1 MYSHVPAGHPI
12 SIEDATKLLQ
22 GPIADLCRE
31 ILKNCCAPIYWFD
44 RNDPKRKIL
53 NNGTVTFVQTSDVL
67 IGITA
72 AHVIDGLKN
81 DLGTG
86 DIQIQIM
93 NAVVNDLLKKIIS
106 YSSKFDLV
114 TFLIDENITRQLG
127 KSFQPLNQ
135 WPPIPPQEGRGI
147 MLAGYPGV
155 ERNAKQMDVEF
166 GLFTALVSARTVTD
180 TQITWLIDPTTQ
192 ITDTKILSSPPKY
205 SMGGISGGPLLTC
218 IESEQHI
225 FTYVI
230 GGIITEHPD
239 YSNNEFSIDRLIAVR
254 ADLIMNTGRIHM

>member
-1 MYSHVPAGHPI
+1 MYSHAPNGHPI
-12 SIEDATKLLQ
+12 SIDCATKLLR
-22 GPIADLCRE
+22 GPLADVCRE

-44 RNDPKRKIL
+44 RNDPERKII

-72 AHVIDGLKN
+72 AHVIDGLQRDVSN
-81 DLGTG
+81 G

-93 NAVVNDLLKKIIS
+93 NAVVNDLLERIICT
-106 YSSKFDLV
+106 SSKYDLV
-114 TFLIDENITRQLG
+114 TFLVDENLARQLG
-127 KSFQPLNQ
+127 KTFQPLQQ

-166 GLFTALVSARTVTD
+166 GLFTALVTARTVTD
-180 TQITWLIDPTTQ
+180 TQITWLIDPSTQ
-192 ITDTKILSSPPKY
+192 ITDTKILPPPPKY
-205 SMGGISGGPLLTC
+205 CMGGLSGGPLLTC

-225 FTYVI
+225 LTYAL
-230 GGIITEHPD
+230 GGIITEQPD
-239 YSNNEFSIDRLIAVR
+239 YLINEFSTERLITVR
-254 ADLIMNTGRIHM
+254 ADLIMNSGRIHM